1 MQKQAPTLPRLLTMV
16 IFALSCFSLLLFLW
30 LSFGGPIPLKPKG
43 YRVKVAFPEAT
54 QLAAEADV
62 RASGVTIGKV
72 RAKEVAPEKNLT
84 LATLEIDPEYAP
96 LRSNAKAQLRQKTL
110 LGETFVE
117 LTLGSEDAAP
127 IPEGGTLAP
136 GRVGDSVQLDEILD
150 ALDPYTRKAFRT
162 WQRDLGSSVQGRGR
176 DLNDAFGN
184 LPGFVEAGGDL
195 FAELDQE
202 KEALGLLVRNTGV
215 VFGALTE
222 REGQLRRLIEG
233 QDDVFTAIANE
244 QEAFAET
251 WNIFPTFLDESK
263 ALAERLETFSR
274 DTTPLVR
281 DMQPALRDLAPT
293 LRALGRFGPDLKRF
307 FVNFDPLITISK
319 TSLPATRD
327 VFVELKPVLE
337 NLGPFLQEFNPIL
350 DYIGA
355 HVYTLSDMFANLG
368 VATSAKVVAPPPGQN
383 GHYLRQFGPQGTET
397 VAIHPNRLK
406 SNRGNAYLNPLGVL
420 SSPEGAKFKILP
432 SFDCRNS
439 STGGEKEPGGDEPA
453 TPGCRVQKPFEY
465 RGKLTE
471 RYPHNDAA
479 NYDK

>member
-16 IFALSCFSLLLFLW
+16 VFALSCFSLLLFLW

-43 YRVKVAFPEAT
+43 YQVKIAFPEAT

-62 RASGVTIGKV
+62 RASGVSIGKV
-72 RAKEVAPEKNLT
+72 RAKEIAPQKNLT
-84 LATLEIDPEYAP
+84 LATIELDPKYAP
-96 LRSNAKAQLRQKTL
+96 LRSDAKAQLRQKTL

-117 LTLGSEDAAP
+117 LTLGSKDAP
-127 IPEGGTLAP
+127 PVPEGGTLDG

-150 ALDPYTRKAFRT
+150 SLDPYTRQAFRT
-162 WQRDLGSSVQGRGR
+162 WQRDLGASVQGRGQ

-184 LPGFVEAGGDL
+184 LPEFVEAGGDL
-195 FAELDQE
+195 FQELDDE
-202 KEALGLLVRNTGV
+202 KTALGLLVRNTGV

-222 REGQLRRLIEG
+222 REGQLRKLIEA
-233 QDDVFTAIANE
+233 QDDVFTAISNE

-263 ALAERLETFSR
+263 ALAIRLEKFSK

-293 LRALGRFGPDLKRF
+293 LRAVGEFGPDLKRF

-319 TSLPATRD
+319 RSLPATRD
-327 VFVELKPVLE
+327 VFVELKPVLD
-337 NLGPFLQEFNPIL
+337 NLAPFLQEFNPIL
-350 DYIGA
+350 DYIGV
-355 HVYTLSDMFANLG
+355 HIYTLSDMFANLG
-368 VATSAKVVAPPPGQN
+368 VATAAKVATPPPGQN

-397 VAIHPNRLK
+397 IAIYPNRLG

-420 SSPEGAKFKILP
+420 TSPEAVQKKILP
-432 SFDCRNS
+432 AFDCRNAPG
-439 STGGEKEPGGDEPA
+439 GGEKDPGGDTPA
-453 TPGCRVQKPFEY
+453 TPGCRVQKPFQY
-465 RGKLTE
+465 KDKLTE
-471 RYPHNDAA
+471 RYPHNDAE